1 MTLIVAFCMEVV
13 RLPKHGGCLAFA
25 KDSKK
30 ILNLA
35 LSCFLGNI
43 WGLFLDL
50 EWRL

>member
-1 MTLIVAFCMEVV
+1 METV
-13 RLPKHGGCLAFA
+13 RLPKHKGRLASA

-35 LSCFLGNI
+35 LLCFLGNI

-50 EWRL
+50 V